1 MHMHIGQHLIETVLS
16 DNTTWSEMGKQSIQA
31 KKVCREEKSL
41 HHVAMVANDLE
52 YSLGDNHTVNLS
64 FQSTSMHVIHSA
76 VSIKCCVGKDM
87 IWFSSEF
94 MSLNLSD

>member
-1 MHMHIGQHLIETVLS
+1 MHLDLGRYLKETVLRG
-16 DNTTWSEMGKQSIQA
+16 NITWSEMGKQSIQV
-31 KKVCREEKSL
+31 KKVYREEKSL
-41 HHVAMVANDLE
+41 HHVGMVANCLE

-64 FQSTSMHVIHSA
+64 FQSTSIHVVHSA
-76 VSIKCCVGKDM
+76 VSIKCCIGKDM

>member
-1 MHMHIGQHLIETVLS
+1 
-16 DNTTWSEMGKQSIQA
+16 MGKQSIQA

-64 FQSTSMHVIHSA
+64 FQSTTMRVFHATESINA
-76 VSIKCCVGKDM
+76 VLAKT
-87 IWFSSEF
+87 
-94 MSLNLSD
+94 